1 MAKNKNFSI
10 SNTMTFSSLRDQVN
24 SEPVKETTIAPE
36 AITVAST
43 SQNEP
48 LTESEREKPEPKLS
62 KPVVVKKT
70 ASDTVIKTTSVSIHR
85 KSLNY
90 LAYMAKL
97 SSVNQND
104 YLASLLISVKETSG
118 KINPDFNAVRTK
130 RDTVDMVVKGI
141 KLPEDILLWTKS
153 RAALEMK
160 SISEFI
166 DDLLLDKINNM

>member
-24 SEPVKETTIAPE
+24 SEPVKEAKTAPDS
-36 AITVAST
+36 ITVDST
-43 SQNEP
+43 PRHEH
-48 LTESEREKPEPKLS
+48 LTDPVGEMPEPKLS

-70 ASDTVIKTTSVSIHR
+70 DSDTVIKTTSVSIHR

-104 YLASLLISVKETSG
+104 YLASLLISVRESSG
-118 KINPDFNAVRTK
+118 KIKPDFNAVRTK